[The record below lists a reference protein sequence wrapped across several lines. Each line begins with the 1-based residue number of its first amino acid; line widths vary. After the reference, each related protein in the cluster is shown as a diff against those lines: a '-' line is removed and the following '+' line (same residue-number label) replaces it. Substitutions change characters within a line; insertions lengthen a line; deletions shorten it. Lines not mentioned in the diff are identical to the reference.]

1 MYDDAR
7 TRCVVST
14 YQEIPM
20 KDKINILF
28 VCGYGVGSS
37 VMLKIVVEK
46 ALKKLNI
53 NAEMEHTAAGEAS
66 GYINW
71 VDIVAISKKL
81 VNVIDLG
88 AFKNKHIIQIENL
101 MDGEKIGAQIN
112 DLVEK
117 HVKEAKGGGQQ

>member
-1 MYDDAR
+1 
-7 TRCVVST
+7 
-14 YQEIPM
+14 M

-46 ALKKLNI
+46 VLKKLNI

-71 VDIVAISKKL
+71 ADIVAISKKL
-81 VNVIDLG
+81 VDVIDLG
-88 AFKNKHIIQIENL
+88 TFKNKHIIQIENL

-112 DLVEK
+112 EVVEK
-117 HVKEAKGGGQQ
+117 HFKEAKGGAQS

>member
-1 MYDDAR
+1 
-7 TRCVVST
+7 
-14 YQEIPM
+14 M

-46 ALKKLNI
+46 ALKRLNI

-71 VDIVAISKKL
+71 ADIVAISKKL
-81 VNVIDLG
+81 VDVIDLS

-101 MDGEKIGAQIN
+101 MDGDSIGAKIN
-112 DLVEK
+112 EVVEK
-117 HVKEAKGGGQQ
+117 HFKEAKSGV

>member
-1 MYDDAR
+1 
-7 TRCVVST
+7 
-14 YQEIPM
+14 M